1 MKKKLKLLI
10 GIAILMVVVLTIFI
24 VVQIHQET
32 YEITI
37 PSLEKITLVSI
48 DFLSQYDNVSEFKDK
63 EAITRIYHIFSNQTT
78 TQESMCDNPEN
89 PDTLFLVTFE
99 TENGESIKAYIYEKN
114 NQYYI
119 EQPYNGIYTIT
130 KRDFET
136 IQNLVTE
143 S

>member
-1 MKKKLKLLI
+1 MKKKLKFFI
-10 GIAILMVVVLTIFI
+10 GIAIIMVIVLAIFI
-24 VVQIHQET
+24 VVQINQET

-37 PSLEKITLVSI
+37 PSLDEVTLVSI
-48 DFLSQYDNVSEFKDK
+48 DSLSQYDNVTEFDDK
-63 EAITRIYHIFSNQTT
+63 EEIAKIYHIFRNQTT
-78 TQESMCDNPEN
+78 TQESINDNPVN
-89 PDTLFLVTFE
+89 PDILFLVTFKKNDE
-99 TENGESIKAYIYEKN
+99 TTKVYIYKKN

-119 EQPYNGIYTIT
+119 EQPYNGIYTIA

>member
-1 MKKKLKLLI
+1 MKKKLKFFI
-10 GIAILMVVVLTIFI
+10 GIAIIMVVVLAIFI
-24 VVQIHQET
+24 AVQINQET

-37 PSLEKITLVSI
+37 QSLDEITLVSI
-48 DFLSQYDNVSEFKDK
+48 DSLSQYDNVTEFDDK
-63 EAITRIYHIFSNQTT
+63 EEIAKIYHIFRNQTT
-78 TQESMCDNPEN
+78 TQESINDNPVN
-89 PDTLFLVTFE
+89 PDILFLVTFKKNDE
-99 TENGESIKAYIYEKN
+99 TTKVYIYKKN

-119 EQPYNGIYTIT
+119 EQPYNGIYTIA

>member
-1 MKKKLKLLI
+1 MKKKLKFFI
-10 GIAILMVVVLTIFI
+10 GIAIIMVVVLAIFI
-24 VVQIHQET
+24 AVQINQET

-37 PSLEKITLVSI
+37 PSLDEVTLVSI
-48 DFLSQYDNVSEFKDK
+48 DSLSQYDNVTEFDDK
-63 EAITRIYHIFSNQTT
+63 EEIAKIYHIFRNQTT
-78 TQESMCDNPEN
+78 TQESINDNPVN
-89 PDTLFLVTFE
+89 PDILFLVTFKKNDE
-99 TENGESIKAYIYEKN
+99 TTKVYIYKKN

-119 EQPYNGIYTIT
+119 EQPYNGIYTIA

>member
-1 MKKKLKLLI
+1 MKKKLKIFI
-10 GIAILMVVVLTIFI
+10 GIAIIMVVVLAIFI
-24 VVQIHQET
+24 VFQINQET

-37 PSLEKITLVSI
+37 PSLDEVTLVSI
-48 DFLSQYDNVSEFKDK
+48 DSLSQYDNVTEFDDK
-63 EAITRIYHIFSNQTT
+63 EEIAKIYHIFRNQTT
-78 TQESMCDNPEN
+78 TQESINDNPVN
-89 PDTLFLVTFE
+89 PDILFLVTFKKNDE
-99 TENGESIKAYIYEKN
+99 TTKVYIYKKN

-119 EQPYNGIYTIT
+119 EQPYNGIYTIA

>member
-1 MKKKLKLLI
+1 MKKKLKIFI
-10 GIAILMVVVLTIFI
+10 GIAIIMVVVLAIFI
-24 VVQIHQET
+24 AVQINQET

-37 PSLEKITLVSI
+37 PSLDEVTLVSI
-48 DFLSQYDNVSEFKDK
+48 DSLSQYDNVTEFDDK
-63 EAITRIYHIFSNQTT
+63 EEIAKIYHIFRNQTT
-78 TQESMCDNPEN
+78 TQESINDNPVN
-89 PDTLFLVTFE
+89 PDILFLVTFKKNDE
-99 TENGESIKAYIYEKN
+99 TTKVYIYKKN

-119 EQPYNGIYTIT
+119 EQPYNGIYTIA

>member
-1 MKKKLKLLI
+1 MKKKLKIFI
-10 GIAILMVVVLTIFI
+10 GIAIIMVVVLAIFI
-24 VVQIHQET
+24 VVQINQET

-37 PSLEKITLVSI
+37 PSLDEVTLVSI
-48 DFLSQYDNVSEFKDK
+48 DSLSQYDNVTEFDDK
-63 EAITRIYHIFSNQTT
+63 EEIAKIYHIFRNQTT
-78 TQESMCDNPEN
+78 TQESINDNPVN
-89 PDTLFLVTFE
+89 PDILFLVTFKKNDE
-99 TENGESIKAYIYEKN
+99 ITKVYIYKKN

-119 EQPYNGIYTIT
+119 EQPYNGIYTIA

>member
-1 MKKKLKLLI
+1 MKKKLKFFI
-10 GIAILMVVVLTIFI
+10 GIAIIMVVVLAIFI
-24 VVQIHQET
+24 AVQINQET

-37 PSLEKITLVSI
+37 PSLDEVTLVSI
-48 DFLSQYDNVSEFKDK
+48 DSLSQYDNVTEFDDK
-63 EAITRIYHIFSNQTT
+63 EEIAKIYHIFRNQIT
-78 TQESMCDNPEN
+78 TQESINDNPVN
-89 PDTLFLVTFE
+89 PDILFLVTFKKNDE
-99 TENGESIKAYIYEKN
+99 TTKVYIYKKN

-119 EQPYNGIYTIT
+119 EQPYNGIYTIA

>member
-1 MKKKLKLLI
+1 
-10 GIAILMVVVLTIFI
+10 MVVVLAIFI
-24 VVQIHQET
+24 AVQINQET

-37 PSLEKITLVSI
+37 PSLDEITLVSI
-48 DFLSQYDNVSEFKDK
+48 DSLSQYDNVTEFDDK
-63 EAITRIYHIFSNQTT
+63 EEIAKIYHIFRNQIT
-78 TQESMCDNPEN
+78 TQESINDNPVN
-89 PDTLFLVTFE
+89 PDILFLVTFKKNDE
-99 TENGESIKAYIYEKN
+99 TTKVYIYKKN

-119 EQPYNGIYTIT
+119 EQPYNGIYTIA

>member
-1 MKKKLKLLI
+1 MKKKLKFFI
-10 GIAILMVVVLTIFI
+10 GIAIIMVVVLAIFI
-24 VVQIHQET
+24 VVQINQET

-37 PSLEKITLVSI
+37 PSLDEITLVSI
-48 DFLSQYDNVSEFKDK
+48 DSLSQYDNVTEFDDK
-63 EAITRIYHIFSNQTT
+63 EEIAKIYHIFRNQTT
-78 TQESMCDNPEN
+78 TQESINDNPVN
-89 PDTLFLVTFE
+89 PDILFLVTFKKNDE
-99 TENGESIKAYIYEKN
+99 TTKVYIYKKN

-119 EQPYNGIYTIT
+119 EQPYNGIYTIA

>member
-1 MKKKLKLLI
+1 MKKKLKFFI
-10 GIAILMVVVLTIFI
+10 GIAIIMVVVLAIFI
-24 VVQIHQET
+24 VVQIYQET

-37 PSLEKITLVSI
+37 PSLDEITLVSI
-48 DFLSQYDNVSEFKDK
+48 DSLSQYDNVTEFDDK
-63 EAITRIYHIFSNQTT
+63 EEIAKIYHIFRNQIT
-78 TQESMCDNPEN
+78 TQESINDNPVN
-89 PDTLFLVTFE
+89 PDILFLVTFKKNDE
-99 TENGESIKAYIYEKN
+99 TTKVYIYKKN

-119 EQPYNGIYTIT
+119 EQPYNGIYTIA

>member
-1 MKKKLKLLI
+1 
-10 GIAILMVVVLTIFI
+10 MVVVLAIFI
-24 VVQIHQET
+24 VVQINQET

-37 PSLEKITLVSI
+37 PSLDEVTFVSI
-48 DFLSQYDNVSEFKDK
+48 DSLSQYDNVTEFDDK
-63 EAITRIYHIFSNQTT
+63 EEIAKIYHIFRNQTA
-78 TQESMCDNPEN
+78 TQESINDNPVN
-89 PDTLFLVTFE
+89 HPDILFLVTFE
-99 TENGESIKAYIYEKN
+99 KNDETTKVYIYKKN

-119 EQPYNGIYTIT
+119 EQPYNGIYTIA

>member
-1 MKKKLKLLI
+1 MKKKLKFFI
-10 GIAILMVVVLTIFI
+10 GIAIIMVVVLAIFI
-24 VVQIHQET
+24 AVQINQET

-37 PSLEKITLVSI
+37 PSLDEVTLVSI
-48 DFLSQYDNVSEFKDK
+48 DSLSQYDNVTEFDGK
-63 EAITRIYHIFSNQTT
+63 EEIAKIYHIFRNQTT
-78 TQESMCDNPEN
+78 TQESINDNPVN
-89 PDTLFLVTFE
+89 PDILFLVTFKKNDE
-99 TENGESIKAYIYEKN
+99 TTKVYIYKKN

-119 EQPYNGIYTIT
+119 EQPYNGIYTIA

>member
-1 MKKKLKLLI
+1 MKKKLKFFI
-10 GIAILMVVVLTIFI
+10 GIAIIMVVVLAIFI
-24 VVQIHQET
+24 VVQINQET

-37 PSLEKITLVSI
+37 PSLDEVTLVSI
-48 DFLSQYDNVSEFKDK
+48 DSLSQYDNVTEFDDK
-63 EAITRIYHIFSNQTT
+63 EEIAKIYHIFRNQIT
-78 TQESMCDNPEN
+78 TQESINDNPVN
-89 PDTLFLVTFE
+89 PDILFLVTFKKNDE
-99 TENGESIKAYIYEKN
+99 TTKVYIYKKN

-119 EQPYNGIYTIT
+119 EQPYNGIYTIA

>member
-1 MKKKLKLLI
+1 MKKKLKFFI
-10 GIAILMVVVLTIFI
+10 EIAIIMVVVLAIFI
-24 VVQIHQET
+24 VVQINQET

-37 PSLEKITLVSI
+37 PSLDEVTLVSI
-48 DFLSQYDNVSEFKDK
+48 DSLSQYDNVTEFDDK
-63 EAITRIYHIFSNQTT
+63 EEIAKIYHIFRNQTT
-78 TQESMCDNPEN
+78 TQESINDNPVN
-89 PDTLFLVTFE
+89 PDILFLVTFKKNDE
-99 TENGESIKAYIYEKN
+99 TTKVYIYKKN

-119 EQPYNGIYTIT
+119 EQPYNGIYTIA